1 MQRDTH
7 IDIIEHVMKIY
18 GTTYIYIY
26 IYIRASVGG
35 GGVGEWGLG
44 QGII

>member
-26 IYIRASVGG
+26 TCVCGRG